1 MGYRKIENLYRNK
14 EILLFKQAYASEK
27 VHGTSAHVKYKPS
40 EDKLIFFSGGSK
52 HDSFVALFNQEELL
66 IKFRE
71 NAENF
76 PEADVTIYGEAY
88 GGKMQAM
95 SNTYG
100 KELRFIAFE
109 VKINNDWMGVVQ
121 ADRLA
126 TRFGFEFVPHTIIG
140 TTEEAIN
147 AEMMADSEVAV
158 RRGMGTGHM
167 REGIVLRPLIEL
179 IHPNGGRII
188 SKHKRP
194 EFAEREHT
202 PKFSDPEELKVLEDA
217 KAIAEEWVVR
227 ERLIHVLDFLKSNKI
242 FEEPDMKD
250 MNKII
255 KAMQEDISVEAKSEI
270 IERKATRKAIGKKTV
285 KLFKEYMMENG

>member
-1 MGYRKIENLYRNK
+1 
-14 EILLFKQAYASEK
+14 
-27 VHGTSAHVKYKPS
+27 
-40 EDKLIFFSGGSK
+40 
-52 HDSFVALFNQEELL
+52 
-66 IKFRE
+66 
-71 NAENF
+71 
-76 PEADVTIYGEAY
+76 
-88 GGKMQAM
+88 

-194 EFAEREHT
+194 EFAEREYT

-255 KAMQEDISVEAKSEI
+255 KAMQEDISVEAKGEI
-270 IERKATRKAIGKKTV
+270 IESKATRKAIGKKTV